1 MGNVYYLFIHK
12 PDDIAKYQANFER
25 VKKSIQEGR
34 TPVYSEVRSARTNLF
49 ESIPYNAMQGIFMI
63 LAALAVS
70 KINVNE
76 ILKVAVVL
84 VVNNVCGAISNFI
97 FVHVKHILRV
107 KLCSRLGIQATEENI
122 AVMESLEY
130 QSV

>member
-1 MGNVYYLFIHK
+1 MYYLFIHK
-12 PDDIAKYQANFER
+12 LNDISKYRANFER

-49 ESIPYNAMQGIFMI
+49 ESVPYNAMQGIFMI

-97 FVHVKHILRV
+97 FVRVKHILRV
-107 KLCSRLGIQATEENI
+107 KLCRRLGIPVTEENI

>member
-1 MGNVYYLFIHK
+1 MYYLFIHK
-12 PDDIAKYQANFER
+12 PNDITEYRSNFEC
-25 VKKSIQEGR
+25 VKKNIQEGK

-49 ESIPYNAMQGIFMI
+49 ESIPYNVTQGIFMC
-63 LAALAVS
+63 LAALVIA
-70 KINVNE
+70 KINVSD

-97 FVHVKHILRV
+97 FVHVKHALRV
-107 KLCSRLGIQATEENI
+107 RLCNRLGIPATEENI

>member
-1 MGNVYYLFIHK
+1 MYYLFIRK
-12 PDDIAKYQANFER
+12 PADIAAYRANFDR
-25 VKKSIQEGR
+25 VKQSIREGK
-34 TPVYSEVRSARTNLF
+34 TPVYSEIRSARTNLV
-49 ESIPYNAMQGIFMI
+49 ESVPYNMTQGIFMVI
-63 LAALAVS
+63 AALVIS
-70 KINVNE
+70 KIDVSD

-97 FVHVKHILRV
+97 FVHIKHILRRR
-107 KLCSRLGIQATEENI
+107 LCSRLGIPVTEENI